1 MTLSSHTSSS
11 PSCLCPYAQNTH
23 LQQLP
28 CDFNELPNSDPEL
41 RTVYCKVCGQKNK
54 LNFKAPVPEP
64 KVSPYAVLLF
74 GSLVFIWYVSFF
86 RVPNRPVSPRSIAP
100 SQSQDKPDR

>member
-1 MTLSSHTSSS
+1 MTLSPHTSSS

-28 CDFNELPNSDPEL
+28 CDFNEFPNSDPEL

-54 LNFKAPVPEP
+54 LNFKSPAPEAT
-64 KVSPYAVLLF
+64 VSPYAVLLF
-74 GSLVFIWYVSFF
+74 GSLVFIWYITLF
-86 RVPNRPVSPRSIAP
+86 RVPTRPVSPPSILPSP
-100 SQSQDKPDR
+100 SQTNPDR